1 MVSSIKINIEDIEN
15 NNMSKLLYQ
24 VRLDV
29 TEDIAQEV
37 RNKNYYKLNEYIDA
51 ILLKVDAELICQ
63 YDDFNNFVIECEKEN
78 NTNNAL
84 YKWTKD
90 TIENSLKKKK
100 YLKSFTVYVNGEQLY
115 NKKTAD
121 YLESEIKK
129 LNEKRILK
137 ISKYNSDPKNNPQP
151 PKKYL

>member
-1 MVSSIKINIEDIEN
+1 
-15 NNMSKLLYQ
+15 MSELLYQ

-37 RNKNYYKLNEYIDA
+37 RKKNYFKLNEYIDA

-63 YDDFNNFVIECEKEN
+63 FDAFNNFVIECEKEN

-90 TIENSLKKKK
+90 TIENSIKKKK

-115 NKKTAD
+115 EKKTAD
-121 YLESEIKK
+121 YLESEMKK
-129 LNEKRILK
+129 LNEKKILK

-151 PKKYL
+151 PKKYF

>member
-1 MVSSIKINIEDIEN
+1 
-15 NNMSKLLYQ
+15 MSKLLYQ

-37 RNKNYYKLNEYIDA
+37 RSKNYKKLNDYIGS
-51 ILLKVDAELICQ
+51 ILLKVNGELICQ
-63 YDDFNNFVIECEKEN
+63 FDAFSNYVLECEKEK

-90 TIENSLKKKK
+90 TIENNIKKKK

-115 NKKTAD
+115 EKKIAD
-121 YLESEIKK
+121 YLEKEITK
-129 LNEKRILK
+129 LNEKKILRIN
-137 ISKYNSDPKNNPQP
+137 KYNSDPKNNPQP
-151 PKKYL
+151 PKKYY

>member
-1 MVSSIKINIEDIEN
+1 
-15 NNMSKLLYQ
+15 MSELLYQ

-63 YDDFNNFVIECEKEN
+63 FDAFNNFVIECEKEN

-129 LNEKRILK
+129 LNEKKILK

-151 PKKYL
+151 PKKYF

>member
-1 MVSSIKINIEDIEN
+1 MNE
-15 NNMSKLLYQ
+15 LLYQ

-37 RNKNYYKLNEYIDA
+37 RNKNYFKLNEYIDA
-51 ILLKVDAELICQ
+51 ILLKVNAELICQ
-63 YDDFNNFVIECEKEN
+63 FDAFNNFVIECEKEN

-90 TIENSLKKKK
+90 TIENSIKKKK

-115 NKKTAD
+115 EKKTAD

-151 PKKYL
+151 PKKYF

>member
-1 MVSSIKINIEDIEN
+1 
-15 NNMSKLLYQ
+15 MSVLLYQ

-37 RNKNYYKLNEYIDA
+37 RNKNYYKLNKKIDE

-63 YDDFNNFVIECEKEN
+63 FDAFNSFVIECEKEN
-78 NTNNAL
+78 NTNNPL

-90 TIENSLKKKK
+90 TIENNVKKKK
-100 YLKSFTVYVNGEQLY
+100 YLKSFTVYVNNAQLY
-115 NKKTAD
+115 EKKTAD

-129 LNEKRILK
+129 LNEKKILK
-137 ISKYNSDPKNNPQP
+137 INKYNSDPKNNPQP
-151 PKKYL
+151 PKKYF

>member
-1 MVSSIKINIEDIEN
+1 
-15 NNMSKLLYQ
+15 MSELLYQ

-37 RNKNYYKLNEYIDA
+37 RNKNNYKLNKYIDA

-63 YDDFNNFVIECEKEN
+63 FDAFNNFVIECEKEN

-90 TIENSLKKKK
+90 TIENSFKKKK

-115 NKKTAD
+115 EKKTAD

-151 PKKYL
+151 PKKYF

>member
-1 MVSSIKINIEDIEN
+1 
-15 NNMSKLLYQ
+15 MSELLYQ

-29 TEDIAQEV
+29 TEDVAQEV
-37 RNKNYYKLNEYIDA
+37 RNKNYYKLNKYIDA

-63 YDDFNNFVIECEKEN
+63 FDAFNNFVIECEKEN

-90 TIENSLKKKK
+90 TIENNVKKMK
-100 YLKSFTVYVNGEQLY
+100 YLKSFTIYVNGAQLY
-115 NKKTAD
+115 EKKTAD

-129 LNEKRILK
+129 LNEKKILK

-151 PKKYL
+151 PKKYF

>member
-1 MVSSIKINIEDIEN
+1 
-15 NNMSKLLYQ
+15 MSELLYQ

-29 TEDIAQEV
+29 TEDIAEEV

-63 YDDFNNFVIECEKEN
+63 FDAFNNFLIECEKEN

-115 NKKTAD
+115 EKKTAD

-129 LNEKRILK
+129 LNEKKILK

-151 PKKYL
+151 PKKYF

>member
-1 MVSSIKINIEDIEN
+1 
-15 NNMSKLLYQ
+15 MSELLYQ

-37 RNKNYYKLNEYIDA
+37 RNKNYYKLNKNIDT
-51 ILLKVDAELICQ
+51 ILLKVNAELICQ
-63 YDDFNNFVIECEKEN
+63 FDAFNNFVIECEKEN

-90 TIENSLKKKK
+90 TIENNIKKIK
-100 YLKSFTVYVNGEQLY
+100 YLKSFTIYVNGNQLY
-115 NKKTAD
+115 EKKTAD

-129 LNEKRILK
+129 LNEKKILK
-137 ISKYNSDPKNNPQP
+137 INKYNSDPKNNPQP
-151 PKKYL
+151 PKKYF

>member
-1 MVSSIKINIEDIEN
+1 
-15 NNMSKLLYQ
+15 MSELLYQ

-37 RNKNYYKLNEYIDA
+37 RNKNYFKLNEYINA

-63 YDDFNNFVIECEKEN
+63 FDAFNNFVIECEKEN
-78 NTNNAL
+78 NTDNAL

-90 TIENSLKKKK
+90 TIEDSLKKTK
-100 YLKSFTVYVNGEQLY
+100 YLKSFTIYVNGEQLY
-115 NKKTAD
+115 EKKTAD

-129 LNEKRILK
+129 LDEKRILK
-137 ISKYNSDPKNNPQP
+137 VSKYNSDPKNNPQP
-151 PKKYL
+151 PKKYF

>member
-1 MVSSIKINIEDIEN
+1 
-15 NNMSKLLYQ
+15 MSELLYQ

-51 ILLKVDAELICQ
+51 ILLKVDAELVCQ
-63 YDDFNNFVIECEKEN
+63 FDAFNNFVIECEEEN

-90 TIENSLKKKK
+90 TIENKVKKKK
-100 YLKSFTVYVNGEQLY
+100 YLKSFTVYVNGSQLY
-115 NKKTAD
+115 EKKTAD

-129 LNEKRILK
+129 LNEKKILK
-137 ISKYNSDPKNNPQP
+137 INKYNSDPKNNPQP
-151 PKKYL
+151 PKKYF

>member
-1 MVSSIKINIEDIEN
+1 
-15 NNMSKLLYQ
+15 MSELLYQ

-63 YDDFNNFVIECEKEN
+63 FDAFNSFVIECEKEN

-115 NKKTAD
+115 EKKTAD

-129 LNEKRILK
+129 LNEKKILK
-137 ISKYNSDPKNNPQP
+137 INKYNSDPKNNPQP

>member
-1 MVSSIKINIEDIEN
+1 
-15 NNMSKLLYQ
+15 MSELLYQ

-37 RNKNYYKLNEYIDA
+37 RNKNYNKLNEYIDA

-63 YDDFNNFVIECEKEN
+63 FDAFNNFVIECEKEN

-90 TIENSLKKKK
+90 TIENNVKKKK
-100 YLKSFTVYVNGEQLY
+100 IF
-115 NKKTAD
+115 
-121 YLESEIKK
+121 EIFHSVR
-129 LNEKRILK
+129 KRSTI
-137 ISKYNSDPKNNPQP
+137 I
-151 PKKYL
+151 

>member
-1 MVSSIKINIEDIEN
+1 
-15 NNMSKLLYQ
+15 MSELLYQ

-37 RNKNYYKLNEYIDA
+37 RNKNYNKLNENIDA

-63 YDDFNNFVIECEKEN
+63 FDAFNSFVIECEKEN

-100 YLKSFTVYVNGEQLY
+100 YLKSFTVYVNGAQLY
-115 NKKTAD
+115 EKKTAD

-129 LNEKRILK
+129 LNEKKILK

-151 PKKYL
+151 PKKYF

>member
-1 MVSSIKINIEDIEN
+1 
-15 NNMSKLLYQ
+15 MSELLYQ
-24 VRLDV
+24 VRIDV

-37 RNKNYYKLNEYIDA
+37 RNKSYFKLNEYIDA

-63 YDDFNNFVIECEKEN
+63 FDAFNNFVIECEKEN

-100 YLKSFTVYVNGEQLY
+100 YLKSFTVYVNGGQLY
-115 NKKTAD
+115 EKKTAD

-129 LNEKRILK
+129 LNEKKILK
-137 ISKYNSDPKNNPQP
+137 INKYNSDPKNNPQP
-151 PKKYL
+151 PKKYF

>member
-1 MVSSIKINIEDIEN
+1 MND
-15 NNMSKLLYQ
+15 LLYQ
-24 VRLDV
+24 IRLDV

-51 ILLKVDAELICQ
+51 ILLKVNAELICQ
-63 YDDFNNFVIECEKEN
+63 FDAFNNFVIECEKEN

-90 TIENSLKKKK
+90 TIENSIKKKK

-115 NKKTAD
+115 EKKTAD

-129 LNEKRILK
+129 LNEKKILK

-151 PKKYL
+151 PKKYF

>member
-1 MVSSIKINIEDIEN
+1 
-15 NNMSKLLYQ
+15 MSKLLYQ

-37 RNKNYYKLNEYIDA
+37 RNKNYYKLNKKIDE

-63 YDDFNNFVIECEKEN
+63 FDAFNSFVIECEKEN
-78 NTNNAL
+78 NTNNPL

-90 TIENSLKKKK
+90 NIENNVKKKK
-100 YLKSFTVYVNGEQLY
+100 YLKSFTVYVNNAQLY
-115 NKKTAD
+115 EKKTAD

-129 LNEKRILK
+129 LNEKKILK
-137 ISKYNSDPKNNPQP
+137 INKYNSDPKNNPQP
-151 PKKYL
+151 PKKYF

>member
-1 MVSSIKINIEDIEN
+1 
-15 NNMSKLLYQ
+15 MSELLYQ

-37 RNKNYYKLNEYIDA
+37 RNKNYYKLNENIDA

-63 YDDFNNFVIECEKEN
+63 FDAFNSFVIECEKEN

-90 TIENSLKKKK
+90 TIDNNVKKIK

-115 NKKTAD
+115 EKKTAD

-137 ISKYNSDPKNNPQP
+137 INKYNSDPKNNPQP
-151 PKKYL
+151 PKKYF

>member
-1 MVSSIKINIEDIEN
+1 
-15 NNMSKLLYQ
+15 MSELLYQ

-37 RNKNYYKLNEYIDA
+37 RNKNYYKLNENIDA

-63 YDDFNNFVIECEKEN
+63 FDAFNNFVIECEKEN

-90 TIENSLKKKK
+90 TIDNNVKKKK

-115 NKKTAD
+115 EKKTAD

-129 LNEKRILK
+129 LYEKRILK

-151 PKKYL
+151 PKKYF

>member
-1 MVSSIKINIEDIEN
+1 MIE
-15 NNMSKLLYQ
+15 LLYQ

-37 RNKNYYKLNEYIDA
+37 RNKNYYKLNKYIDA

-63 YDDFNNFVIECEKEN
+63 FDAFNNFVIDCEKEN

-100 YLKSFTVYVNGEQLY
+100 YLKSFTVYVNGKQLY
-115 NKKTAD
+115 KKKTAD

-151 PKKYL
+151 PKKYF

>member
-1 MVSSIKINIEDIEN
+1 
-15 NNMSKLLYQ
+15 MSELLYQ
-24 VRLDV
+24 VRIDV

-63 YDDFNNFVIECEKEN
+63 FDAFNNFVIECEKEN

-90 TIENSLKKKK
+90 TIENNVKKKK

-115 NKKTAD
+115 EKKTAD

-129 LNEKRILK
+129 LNEKKILK
-137 ISKYNSDPKNNPQP
+137 INKYNSDPKNNPQP
-151 PKKYL
+151 PKKYF

>member
-1 MVSSIKINIEDIEN
+1 
-15 NNMSKLLYQ
+15 MSDLLYQ

-51 ILLKVDAELICQ
+51 ILLKVNAELICQ
-63 YDDFNNFVIECEKEN
+63 FDAFNNFVIECEKEN

-115 NKKTAD
+115 EKKTAD

-151 PKKYL
+151 PKKYF

>member
-1 MVSSIKINIEDIEN
+1 
-15 NNMSKLLYQ
+15 MSDLLYQ

-37 RNKNYYKLNEYIDA
+37 RNKNYHKLNENINA

-63 YDDFNNFVIECEKEN
+63 FDAFNNFVIECEEEK

-90 TIENSLKKKK
+90 TIENSEKKKK
-100 YLKSFTVYVNGEQLY
+100 YLKSFTVYVNGAQLY
-115 NKKTAD
+115 KKKTAD
-121 YLESEIKK
+121 YLESEIKR
-129 LNEKRILK
+129 LNEKKILK
-137 ISKYNSDPKNNPQP
+137 INKYNSDPKNNPQP
-151 PKKYL
+151 PKKYF

>member
-1 MVSSIKINIEDIEN
+1 
-15 NNMSKLLYQ
+15 MSELLYQ

-37 RNKNYYKLNEYIDA
+37 RNKNYHKLSEYINA
-51 ILLKVDAELICQ
+51 ILRKVDAELICQ
-63 YDDFNNFVIECEKEN
+63 FDAFNNFVIECEKEN

-115 NKKTAD
+115 KKKTAD

-151 PKKYL
+151 PKKYF

>member
-1 MVSSIKINIEDIEN
+1 
-15 NNMSKLLYQ
+15 MSELLYQ

-29 TEDIAQEV
+29 TEDIAEEV

-63 YDDFNNFVIECEKEN
+63 FDAFNSFVIDCEKEN

-115 NKKTAD
+115 EKKTAD

-129 LNEKRILK
+129 LNEKKILK

-151 PKKYL
+151 PKKYF